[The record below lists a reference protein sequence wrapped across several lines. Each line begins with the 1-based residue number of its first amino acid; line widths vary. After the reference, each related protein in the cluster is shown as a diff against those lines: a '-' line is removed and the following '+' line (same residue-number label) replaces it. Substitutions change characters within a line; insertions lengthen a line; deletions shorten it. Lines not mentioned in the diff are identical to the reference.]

1 MALDPGLVM
10 GGLLG
15 GFLVGLTGMGGG
27 ALLTP
32 MLVFV
37 FRVDPAAAVGSDL
50 VASLVMKPIGGAV
63 HWRSRTVRTDVVR
76 WLCIGSVPGAL
87 VGVVMLQVVSNG
99 GAEDVVKLLL
109 GIALVVTA
117 VTMVVRDRLN
127 RRRAPVPGHPR
138 SPDGESPAQEV
149 KVRRVATLAL
159 GVAGGLLVGFT
170 SVGSGSLMIVVLSLL
185 YPRLSRRELVGTDLV
200 QAVPLVAAAAI
211 GHLALGDVAF
221 GVTASLL
228 VGALPGVYAGARL
241 SSSGATVIVRT
252 AMPAVLVATGLK
264 LVGAF

>member
-87 VGVVMLQVVSNG
+87 VGVVLLQVVSNG
-99 GAEDVVKLLL
+99 GAEDVVKMLL

-117 VTMVVRDRLN
+117 VAMIVRDRLN
-127 RRRAPVPGHPR
+127 RRRAW

-264 LVGAF
+264 LIGAF

>member
-1 MALDPGLVM
+1 MAPDPGLVM

-87 VGVVMLQVVSNG
+87 VGVVLLQVVSNG
-99 GAEDVVKLLL
+99 GAEDVVKMLL

-117 VTMVVRDRLN
+117 VAMIVRDRLN
-127 RRRAPVPGHPR
+127 RRRAW

>member
-87 VGVVMLQVVSNG
+87 VGVVLLQVVSNG
-99 GAEDVVKLLL
+99 GAEDVVKMLL

-117 VTMVVRDRLN
+117 VAMIVRDRLN
-127 RRRAPVPGHPR
+127 RRRAW